1 MAVNSSIIKM
11 RMKELQ
17 EEVSIFNNRI
27 NMLTHEIDAL
37 DKVLRDYAKQ
47 KVKEKIE
54 QRGAHGEEKQTNT
67 NINMIDVILRYGA
80 KWCAATLATALSL
93 LRCAQRCAL

>member
-37 DKVLRDYAKQ
+37 DKVLRDYKQ

-54 QRGAHGEEKQTNT
+54 QRGAHGEEKQTK
-67 NINMIDVILRYGA
+67 VSVR
-80 KWCAATLATALSL
+80 
-93 LRCAQRCAL
+93 

>member
-54 QRGAHGEEKQTNT
+54 QRGAYEEEEQTK
-67 NINMIDVILRYGA
+67 VSVR
-80 KWCAATLATALSL
+80 
-93 LRCAQRCAL
+93 

>member
-1 MAVNSSIIKM
+1 MLIIM
-11 RMKELQ
+11 PQVQTDR
-17 EEVSIFNNRI
+17 INNRI

-54 QRGAHGEEKQTNT
+54 QRGAHGEEKQTK
-67 NINMIDVILRYGA
+67 VSVR
-80 KWCAATLATALSL
+80 
-93 LRCAQRCAL
+93 

>member
-47 KVKEKIE
+47 KVKE
-54 QRGAHGEEKQTNT
+54 
-67 NINMIDVILRYGA
+67 
-80 KWCAATLATALSL
+80 
-93 LRCAQRCAL
+93 